1 MVPTRAWRAAA
12 AAPWWNG
19 PMPDTTEFQIPVI
32 GRRQLALATWGL
44 FVGLTLILLSGG
56 IFSTLLG
63 VRAELQGVP
72 TLLTG
77 GITAAYYAGFL
88 VGSRYGLAALRQ
100 VGHIRA
106 YAALGALLAAAVT
119 LLGTTSSPVAWL
131 LLRAVTGV
139 SFAGL
144 YVVAESWL
152 NGLAANSFRGRL
164 LALYAALVVG
174 AYGVGEILVFNFDPR
189 AATGFSIA
197 AVIAALAVLPVAVSV
212 EATAPPVERDEHIA
226 MREVARR
233 VPTGAVGSILVGL
246 SHGAMLGLT
255 AVWAT
260 RGGLSV
266 GRTGVMLAAIG
277 FGGMALTWPI
287 SAASD
292 DIDRRAIGVVT
303 SLGAAGAAFLMLSLD
318 VRSWWMV
325 LAIAVVGGFNYP
337 LYSIVGAYTND
348 WVDAEHLGAAASML
362 VTLYGIGAM
371 VGPLV
376 AAGFME
382 VIGDDGYPWAIVVL
396 NVVIAIFFAYRIRAW
411 HAPLMTRP
419 LAEAGVP
426 ARAFFVPATIVT
438 MGARRRR
445 ATPPAA

>member
-1 MVPTRAWRAAA
+1 MS
-12 AAPWWNG
+12 
-19 PMPDTTEFQIPVI
+19 DTGTILAVM

-44 FVGLTLILLSGG
+44 FVGLTAILLSGG
-56 IFSTLLG
+56 IFSTLLA

-72 TLLTG
+72 TLVSG

-88 VGSRYGLAALRQ
+88 FGSRYALRALRE
-100 VGHIRA
+100 VGHIRV
-106 YAALGALLAAAVT
+106 YAALGALLAAAVM
-119 LLGTTSSPVAWL
+119 LLGLTDQPVAWL
-131 LLRAVTGV
+131 ALRAITGV

-152 NGLAANSFRGRL
+152 NGLATNDFRGRL
-164 LALYAALVVG
+164 LAVYAALVVG
-174 AYGVGEILVFNFDPR
+174 AYGVGELVVFGFDPR
-189 AATGFSIA
+189 GATGFSVA
-197 AVIAALAVLPVAVSV
+197 AVIAALAVLPVTVSV
-212 EATAPPVERDEHIA
+212 EATTPPTARSEHFS

-233 VPTGAVGSILVGL
+233 VPTGAVGSMLVGL

-260 RGGLSV
+260 RGGLGV
-266 GRTGVMLAAIG
+266 GRTGILLAAIG
-277 FGGMALTWPI
+277 IGGMALTWPI

-303 SLGAAGAAFLMLSLD
+303 SLGAAGAAFAMLSLE
-318 VRSWWMV
+318 VTSWWMV
-325 LAIAVVGGFNYP
+325 AVIAAVGGFNYP

-348 WVDAEHLGAAASML
+348 WVEPEHLGAAASMI
-362 VTLYGIGAM
+362 VTLYGVGAM
-371 VGPLV
+371 AGPLV

-382 VIGDDGYPWAIVVL
+382 VLGDDGYPWSLVVL
-396 NVVIAIFFAYRIRAW
+396 NALIALFFAYRIRAW

-426 ARAFFVPATIVT
+426 ARAFFVPATIVV

-445 ATPPAA
+445 SRRRSG